1 MTVPTPSMLATIAKR
16 KQEAL
21 AAQVELDSK
30 AKLVRPG
37 FVSEQVQF
45 IHDGVVKSKH
55 LEPGMSVRPWVHGA
69 ARGAE
74 RVIEKVERVG
84 NGATWLI
91 TFQSGFDPQ
100 ERPAAYRW
108 YCEALDGATATR
120 TVRKQ
125 ALVAYE
131 EV

>member
-1 MTVPTPSMLATIAKR
+1 MTTTPNPTMLAR
-16 KQEAL
+16 F
-21 AAQVELDSK
+21 AAQKQAALIEPDTK

-37 FVSEQVQF
+37 LVESEVQS

-55 LEPGMSVRPWVHGA
+55 LEPGMTVRPWVHGQ

-74 RVIEKVERVG
+74 RTISKISRREDGAIILVECE
-84 NGATWLI
+84 A
-91 TFQSGFDPQ
+91 GFDPQ

-108 YCEALDGATATR
+108 YCEALDGATVTK
-120 TVRKQ
+120 TVKTP
-125 ALVAYE
+125 ALVPYQ